1 MFVEKQR
8 KNAEFLTNAIKRL
21 VLSFLDGEELALVAA
36 VNGEATDLGVS
47 MLPLLAASLPRTR
60 PRSVPLTDTTNDR
73 ETLETL
79 ICLLCSCQGAVSN
92 TATKQDPPLIF

>member
-8 KNAEFLTNAIKRL
+8 KNAEFLANAIKRL

-47 MLPLLAASLPRTR
+47 MLSLLGVVFTL
-60 PRSVPLTDTTNDR
+60 DTTNDR
-73 ETLETL
+73 K
-79 ICLLCSCQGAVSN
+79 N
-92 TATKQDPPLIF
+92 

>member
-8 KNAEFLTNAIKRL
+8 KNAEFLANAIKRL

-47 MLPLLAASLPRTR
+47 MLPFWASSLPRTR
-60 PRSVPLTDTTNDR
+60 PRSVPPTDTTNDWENSGDAHLSPMFASR
-73 ETLETL
+73 RGFPTRRPSRTHR
-79 ICLLCSCQGAVSN
+79 
-92 TATKQDPPLIF
+92 

>member
-8 KNAEFLTNAIKRL
+8 KNAEFLANAIKCL

-47 MLPLLAASLPRTR
+47 MLPLLGVVFTSDKATF
-60 PRSVPLTDTTNDR
+60 
-73 ETLETL
+73 
-79 ICLLCSCQGAVSN
+79 SN
-92 TATKQDPPLIF
+92 PYGHYQ